1 MSDPWHVV
9 QSKPAQESRA
19 LENLTRQH
27 IRAYC
32 PLYRTAQGKVRPL
45 FPSYLFVSF
54 GPDFA
59 WGVIANTFGV
69 ARMLLVGGIP
79 GNVPAGLMDELL
91 VHEGYLTLDE
101 RKIAPAFAPGDS
113 VRIRDGAPG
122 LGGLVG
128 EFIRLEPHDRCRLL
142 LSMLGGRVPVTVS
155 LDKVEPLIDDSLH
168 PV

>member
-9 QSKPAQESRA
+9 QSKPAQEQRA
-19 LENLTRQH
+19 LENLNRQN

-54 GPDFA
+54 SSDFA
-59 WGVIANTFGV
+59 WGVITNTFGV

-91 VHEGYLTLDE
+91 ASEGYLTRDE
-101 RKIAPAFAPGDS
+101 SKISPAFVPGDS
-113 VRIRDGAPG
+113 VRIADGTVG

-155 LDKVEPLIDDSLH
+155 LANVEAIGP
-168 PV
+168 